1 MIVARHDRAAT
12 GEDKRM
18 ADSDPHFDT
27 ASAVTPPE
35 ALPSMAYRAYFL
47 LLMVLVSASVQGERY
62 LMVVMV
68 EPIRHELGLS
78 DAAIG
83 MAKDMIIAIVYI
95 LAIIPLAR
103 LADGWSKRKIVAI
116 AATVWSAAVIV
127 CGLAKSFWI
136 LLIGRA
142 GIGLGEGGF
151 TPPSQAWIADLF
163 PIRQRATAL
172 SIFLLGASLG
182 TFLGPAV
189 GGWAVQAYGWRETLI
204 FASIPGF
211 ILAPIVWFTLR
222 DSRSGL
228 ADGASAEQ
236 ARPVPF
242 LQTARE
248 LLAIR
253 TLPPLIA
260 AASLNALLTMGFI
273 SWAPAFMERTHGMP
287 ASQAGLQMGGAL
299 FFGSAIGHT
308 LGGPLADY
316 LGRRDMRW
324 YVWIL
329 MLSGACA
336 TAIGWMILTGP
347 GERVFPLYGLN
358 MLLGGLSAAPLMAV
372 VAGLVPSR
380 SRATA
385 IAVLMVSIQVV
396 GLGGGPV
403 LVGALSDALRP
414 VYGEDSLGMAMR
426 WALLV
431 GIPSTILAWLASRSC
446 RKDFAAA
453 GGWDRSTMPAAI
465 H

>member
-1 MIVARHDRAAT
+1 
-12 GEDKRM
+12 M
-18 ADSDPHFDT
+18 ADCEPRSPVATDQ
-27 ASAVTPPE
+27 
-35 ALPSMAYRAYFL
+35 LPGMAYRSWFL
-47 LLMVLVSASVQGERY
+47 FIMVLVSASVQGERY

-68 EPIRHELGLS
+68 EPIRRELGLS

-103 LADGWSKRKIVAI
+103 LADRWSKRKIVAI
-116 AATVWSAAVIV
+116 AATVWSIAVIV
-127 CGLAKSFWI
+127 CGAAKSFWV

-151 TPPSQAWIADLF
+151 TPPSQAWVADLF

-182 TFLGPAV
+182 TFLGPAI
-189 GGWAVQAYGWRETLI
+189 GGLAVQEYGWRNTLI

-211 ILAPIVWFTLR
+211 VLAPIVWLTLR
-222 DSRSGL
+222 DTRPGL
-228 ADGASAEQ
+228 ADGAPLEKGP
-236 ARPVPF
+236 PVSF

-253 TLPPLIA
+253 TLPPLIL

-273 SWAPAFMERTHGMP
+273 SWAPAFVERTHGMP

-308 LGGPLADY
+308 IGGPLADF

-324 YVWIL
+324 YIWML
-329 MLSGACA
+329 MLSGALA
-336 TAIGWMILTGP
+336 TGIGWMILTGP
-347 GERVFPLYGLN
+347 GDRVFPLYGLN
-358 MLLGGLSAAPLMAV
+358 MLIGGLSAAPLMAV

-385 IAVLMVSIQVV
+385 IAILMVSIQVV

-403 LVGALSDALRP
+403 LVGWLSDLLRP
-414 VYGEDSLGMAMR
+414 VYGEQSLGMAMR

-431 GIPSTILAWLASRSC
+431 GIPSTILAWIASRHC
-446 RKDFAAA
+446 RADFKAA
-453 GGWDRSTMPAAI
+453 GGWDGPAPKPAM

>member
-1 MIVARHDRAAT
+1 
-12 GEDKRM
+12 
-18 ADSDPHFDT
+18 
-27 ASAVTPPE
+27 
-35 ALPSMAYRAYFL
+35 
-47 LLMVLVSASVQGERY
+47 
-62 LMVVMV
+62 
-68 EPIRHELGLS
+68 
-78 DAAIG
+78 
-83 MAKDMIIAIVYI
+83 
-95 LAIIPLAR
+95 
-103 LADGWSKRKIVAI
+103 
-116 AATVWSAAVIV
+116 
-127 CGLAKSFWI
+127 
-136 LLIGRA
+136 
-142 GIGLGEGGF
+142 
-151 TPPSQAWIADLF
+151 
-163 PIRQRATAL
+163 
-172 SIFLLGASLG
+172 
-182 TFLGPAV
+182 
-189 GGWAVQAYGWRETLI
+189 
-204 FASIPGF
+204 
-211 ILAPIVWFTLR
+211 
-222 DSRSGL
+222 
-228 ADGASAEQ
+228 
-236 ARPVPF
+236 
-242 LQTARE
+242 
-248 LLAIR
+248 
-253 TLPPLIA
+253 
-260 AASLNALLTMGFI
+260 
-273 SWAPAFMERTHGMP
+273 MERTHGMP

-431 GIPSTILAWLASRSC
+431 GIPSTILAWFASRSC

-453 GGWDRSTMPAAI
+453 GGWDRSVMPAAI

>member
-1 MIVARHDRAAT
+1 
-12 GEDKRM
+12 M
-18 ADSDPHFDT
+18 ADCDPRAP
-27 ASAVTPPE
+27 ASADQ
-35 ALPSMAYRAYFL
+35 LPGMAYRSWFL
-47 LLMVLVSASVQGERY
+47 FVMVLVSASVQGERY

-68 EPIRHELGLS
+68 EPIRRELGLS

-103 LADGWSKRKIVAI
+103 LADRWSKRKIVAI

-127 CGLAKSFWI
+127 CGAAKSFWI

-151 TPPSQAWIADLF
+151 TPPSQAWVADLF

-172 SIFLLGASLG
+172 SVFLLGASLG
-182 TFLGPAV
+182 TFIGPAV
-189 GGWAVQAYGWRETLI
+189 GGWAVQEYGWRNTLI

-211 ILAPIVWFTLR
+211 LLAPIVWFTLR
-222 DSRSGL
+222 DTRPGL
-228 ADGASAEQ
+228 ADGAP
-236 ARPVPF
+236 ARMEPPASF

-248 LLAIR
+248 LMAIR
-253 TLPPLIA
+253 TLPPLIL

-273 SWAPAFMERTHGMP
+273 SWAPAFVERTHGMP

-299 FFGSAIGHT
+299 FFGSAIGHSI
-308 LGGPLADY
+308 GGPLADF
-316 LGRRDMRW
+316 LGRRDLRW
-324 YVWIL
+324 YVWML
-329 MLSGACA
+329 MISGALA
-336 TAIGWMILTGP
+336 TGIGWMILTGP
-347 GERVFPLYGLN
+347 SEVVFPLYGLN
-358 MLLGGLSAAPLMAV
+358 MLIGGLSAAPLMAV

-385 IAVLMVSIQVV
+385 IALLMVSIQVL

-403 LVGALSDALRP
+403 LVGWLSDLLRP
-414 VYGEDSLGMAMR
+414 SYGEESLGMAMR

-431 GIPSTILAWLASRSC
+431 GVPSTFLAWIASRHC
-446 RKDFAAA
+446 REDFKVA
-453 GGWDRSTMPAAI
+453 GGWDGPAPKLAM

>member
-1 MIVARHDRAAT
+1 
-12 GEDKRM
+12 M
-18 ADSDPHFDT
+18 AESDPHLDT
-27 ASAVTPPE
+27 VQSVTAPPGAASDR
-35 ALPSMAYRAYFL
+35 LPSMAYRAYFL
-47 LLMVLVSASVQGERY
+47 FIMVLVSASVQGERY

-68 EPIRHELGLS
+68 EPIRHELHLS

-83 MAKDMIIAIVYI
+83 MVKDMIIAIVYI

-127 CGLAKSFWI
+127 CGAAKSFWV

-182 TFLGPAV
+182 TFLGPAI
-189 GGWAVQAYGWRETLI
+189 GGWAVHEYGWRNTLM

-222 DSRSGL
+222 DTRSGL
-228 ADGASAEQ
+228 ADGATAAQSA
-236 ARPVPF
+236 PVSF

-248 LLAIR
+248 LLAIK
-253 TLPPLIA
+253 TLPPLIL

-287 ASQAGLQMGGAL
+287 ANQAGLQMGGAL

-308 LGGPLADY
+308 LGGPMADF

-324 YVWIL
+324 YIWML
-329 MLSGACA
+329 MISGACA
-336 TAIGWMILTGP
+336 AGIGWMILTGP

-385 IAVLMVSIQVV
+385 IAVLMVTIQVV

-403 LVGALSDALRP
+403 LVGWLSDILRP
-414 VYGEDSLGMAMR
+414 TYGEDSLGMAMR

-431 GIPSTILAWLASRSC
+431 GIPSTVLAWIASTTC
-446 RKDFAAA
+446 RRDFASA
-453 GGWDRSTMPAAI
+453 GGWGGAAI
-465 H
+465 NHAVH

>member
-1 MIVARHDRAAT
+1 
-12 GEDKRM
+12 M
-18 ADSDPHFDT
+18 ADIER
-27 ASAVTPPE
+27 TPPVSPDQ
-35 ALPSMAYRAYFL
+35 LPSMAYRAYFL
-47 LLMVLVSASVQGERY
+47 FLMVLVSASVQGERY

-68 EPIRHELGLS
+68 EPIRRELHLS

-83 MAKDMIIAIVYI
+83 MVKDMIIAIVYI

-127 CGLAKSFWI
+127 CGAAKSFWI

-163 PIRQRATAL
+163 PLRQRATAL

-189 GGWAVQAYGWRETLI
+189 GGWAVHEYGWRNTLI

-211 ILAPIVWFTLR
+211 ILAPIVWLTLR
-222 DSRSGL
+222 DTRAGL
-228 ADGASAEQ
+228 ADGVSAEQ
-236 ARPVPF
+236 AAPQAF
-242 LQTARE
+242 LKTARE

-253 TLPPLIA
+253 TLPPLIL

-273 SWAPAFMERTHGMP
+273 SWAPAFMERTHAMP
-287 ASQAGLQMGGAL
+287 ASEAGLQMGGAL
-299 FFGSAIGHT
+299 FFGSAIGHSV
-308 LGGPLADY
+308 GGPLADF
-316 LGRRDMRW
+316 LGRRDLRW
-324 YVWIL
+324 YIWIL
-329 MLSGACA
+329 MGSGALA
-336 TAIGWMILTGP
+336 TGIGWMILTGSAD
-347 GERVFPLYGLN
+347 RVFPLYGLN
-358 MLLGGLSAAPLMAV
+358 MLIGGLSAAPLMAV
-372 VAGLVPSR
+372 VAGLAPSR

-385 IAVLMVSIQVV
+385 IAMLMVSIQVI

-403 LVGALSDALRP
+403 LVGWLSDVLRP

-431 GIPSTILAWLASRSC
+431 GIPSTILAWIASLHC
-446 RKDFAAA
+446 RRDFAVA
-453 GGWDRSTMPAAI
+453 GGWDRGAIKLAAA

>member
-1 MIVARHDRAAT
+1 
-12 GEDKRM
+12 M
-18 ADSDPHFDT
+18 ADIEPRAPALS
-27 ASAVTPPE
+27 E
-35 ALPSMAYRAYFL
+35 ALPSMAYRSWFL
-47 LLMVLVSASVQGERY
+47 FIMVLVSASVQGERY

-68 EPIRHELGLS
+68 EPIRRELGLS

-83 MAKDMIIAIVYI
+83 MVKDMIIAIVYI

-103 LADGWSKRKIVAI
+103 LADRWSKRKIVAI
-116 AATVWSAAVIV
+116 AATVWSLAIIV
-127 CGLAKSFWI
+127 CGMAKNFWV

-163 PIRQRATAL
+163 PVRQRATAL

-189 GGWAVQAYGWRETLI
+189 GGWAVQEYGWRNTLI
-204 FASIPGF
+204 FGSIPGF

-222 DSRSGL
+222 DTRAGL
-228 ADGASAEQ
+228 ADGA
-236 ARPVPF
+236 PVETSPPASF
-242 LQTARE
+242 LKTARE
-248 LLAIR
+248 LMAIK
-253 TLPPLIA
+253 TLPPLIL

-287 ASQAGLQMGGAL
+287 ANEAGLQMGGAL

-308 LGGPLADY
+308 VGGPLADF
-316 LGRRDMRW
+316 LGRRDLRW
-324 YVWIL
+324 YVWML
-329 MLSGACA
+329 MISGALA
-336 TAIGWMILTGP
+336 TGIGWLILTGSAD
-347 GERVFPLYGLN
+347 RVFPLYGLN
-358 MLLGGLSAAPLMAV
+358 MLIGGLSAAPLMAV

-385 IAVLMVSIQVV
+385 IAVLMVSIQVI

-403 LVGALSDALRP
+403 LVGWLSDMLRP
-414 VYGEDSLGMAMR
+414 ICGEDSLGMAMR

-431 GIPSTILAWLASRSC
+431 GIPSTILAWIASRSC
-446 RKDFAAA
+446 RTDFAAA
-453 GGWDRSTMPAAI
+453 GGWNGAAVN
-465 H
+465 HAMH